1 MLIHSHQARS
11 QIPLHLPNWR
21 STAAKWSFGRNHHST
36 PKDIQSASSD
46 RSGNSCERWY
56 ASCFRVRWIRTRPD
70 SIYYANEVGASE
82 DAKMFETRRGHPK
95 FARKID
101 SNAYVISHVKV
112 FIASQA
118 YCAMPLFK
126 MVVVHAI

>member
-1 MLIHSHQARS
+1 MLIHSHQARL

-70 SIYYANEVGASE
+70 SIISAWDISILCEWSRG
-82 DAKMFETRRGHPK
+82 FGRRK
-95 FARKID
+95 NVRNK
-101 SNAYVISHVKV
+101 KR
-112 FIASQA
+112 ASQV
-118 YCAMPLFK
+118 CEKNWFK
-126 MVVVHAI
+126 CVCNIPR